1 MSWRYVVREASGT
14 RRRVEASAFPLSVGG
29 PDADIPVPG
38 PQTEEPLAH
47 LGLSS
52 DEVFVQAAS
61 GSVGVNG
68 TPVKTSQW
76 LRDRDVIAIG
86 GTRIEIE
93 AQGGDFKF
101 CLNPAISIDDKKTDP
116 PIIVGPPDTTDTT
129 DNANAPK
136 SSGDTVSPVTFTP
149 MPIAEVRRRRPRVR
163 VRAIVFWVLAL
174 LLGSVAWALFG
185 ARSVAFEFDLA
196 PDTYRVEG
204 PPFALQIGDRFFAHP
219 GAYTMIAEK
228 EGYRHLETTFIVGS
242 DRNQEVS
249 FFLKQLSG
257 QLVLTTSPEEGA
269 VVSIDGKEVGITPLE
284 PLELERGEYT
294 LFIRADLHH
303 DFVETVTIEGKG
315 TIVEL
320 EATLEP
326 AWGSVTFTSEP
337 KGALIRVAGTSYGP
351 TPVDAKLLE
360 GTHNYDVILNG
371 HKPYQGRVH
380 VVSGTAETVG
390 PARLELVDGN
400 LVVLSVPGAVNVTV
414 DGEYAGQTPLE
425 LELPPNKDHQ
435 LELSRAGYDSV
446 TRAVSVS
453 SSRSQTITVTLE
465 PQLGEIELIVDPP
478 DANLF
483 VNGEARGPAHQ
494 TLKLPAAPHR
504 IEIKKDLYEGFAT
517 EVTPRPGFP
526 QTIEVQLKTLAEIKA
541 ASILPV
547 IQTSKGQELRL
558 IKPKRFEMGASR
570 REPGRRANEALR
582 TVELTRAFYMATTEV
597 TNREFR
603 EFRSGHRSGAVQGHN
618 LEIDHHPVV
627 KVTWQDAA
635 AYCNWLSEQES
646 LPPAYVNVG
655 GKLGPANA
663 PTTGYRLPTEA
674 EWALVAR
681 HPEGEKLKYSW
692 GNALPVPAGAGNY
705 ADATA
710 KGFVLTTVPNY
721 TDGFPGTAPSKSFDV
736 NPLGMY
742 NLGGN
747 VAEWVHDLY
756 TIYASG
762 RRNVLQDPM
771 GPAEG
776 EFHVIRGGSFLHGS
790 VTQLRLSFRDYG
802 NKARSDVGFRIA
814 RYLE

>member
-1 MSWRYVVREASGT
+1 MSWRYVVREANGT

-29 PDADIPVPG
+29 PDAEIPVAG

-61 GSVGVNG
+61 GTVRVNG

-76 LRDRDVIAIG
+76 LRDGDVIAIG
-86 GTRIEIE
+86 TARIEIE
-93 AQGGDFKF
+93 ARGGDFRF
-101 CLNPAISIDDKKTDP
+101 CLNPIEDKQTDP
-116 PIIVGPPDTTDTT
+116 PVVIDSSGSPAESIPS
-129 DNANAPK
+129 APK
-136 SSGDTVSPVTFTP
+136 SSGEIVSPVAFTP
-149 MPIAEVRRRRPRVR
+149 TPVAELRPRRPRVR
-163 VRAIVFWVLAL
+163 SGAIVFWVLVI
-174 LLGSVAWALFG
+174 LLGSVAWALFS
-185 ARSVAFEFDLA
+185 ARSIAFEFDPV

-204 PPFALQIGDRFFAHP
+204 PPFALQIGGRFFAHP
-219 GAYTMIAEK
+219 GAYMMIAEK
-228 EGYRHLETTFIVGS
+228 EGYRPLETTFIVGS
-242 DRNQEVS
+242 DRSQEVS

-269 VVSIDGKEVGITPLE
+269 VVSIDGEEVGVTPLE
-284 PLELERGEYT
+284 PLELEQGEYT

-320 EATLEP
+320 DATLDP

-337 KGALIRVAGTSYGP
+337 KGAMIRVAGKSYGP
-351 TPVDAKLLE
+351 TPVDANLLE
-360 GTHNYDVILNG
+360 GTHNYDVILGG
-371 HKPYQGRVH
+371 HKPYRGRVH

-390 PARLELVDGN
+390 LARLELVDGN

-425 LELPPNKDHQ
+425 LELPPNKDHR

-446 TRAVSVS
+446 TREVSVS
-453 SSRSQTITVTLE
+453 SSRSQTITITLE
-465 PQLGEIELIVDPP
+465 PQLGEIELVVDPP
-478 DANLF
+478 DANLV
-483 VNGEARGPAHQ
+483 VNGEARGQAHQ
-494 TLKLPAAPHR
+494 TLQLPAVPHR

-558 IKPKRFEMGASR
+558 VDIKGPKRFEMGASR

-646 LPPAYVNVG
+646 LPPAYVNVS
-655 GKLGPANA
+655 GKLGPVKL

-681 HPEGEKLKYSW
+681 HPEGNKLKYSW

-721 TDGFPGTAPSKSFDV
+721 TDGFPGTAPSESFDV

-762 RRNVLQDPM
+762 SRKVLQDPM